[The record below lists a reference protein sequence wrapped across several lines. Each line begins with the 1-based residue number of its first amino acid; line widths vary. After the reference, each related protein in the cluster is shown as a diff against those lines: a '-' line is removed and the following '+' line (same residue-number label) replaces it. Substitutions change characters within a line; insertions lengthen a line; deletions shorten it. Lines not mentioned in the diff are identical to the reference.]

1 MFLRIFRSGYYT
13 DVLMFLLISALL
25 WIPAFIQPPYAYFP
39 SGLGLGSEFIRD
51 NLQLP
56 AIIAVILAF
65 VVLIVQAV
73 VLNFVLAGNPA
84 FSKSLFLPA
93 VIYIISMSHNPELL
107 TLHPLL
113 IANFFLIFSFKNL
126 FNAYE
131 KPQAFREAFN
141 ASFWIS
147 VASFFYYPA
156 AFYIVFIW
164 VSFFIFRINTWREW
178 LISIIGFCAPYFFL
192 VLFLFLSDQLNIF
205 ESYYIQGISWSGLT
219 FNFGFH
225 DYVFWPVFLLVLMV
239 SLFKFI
245 HERVDKVINIR
256 KSFSVA
262 IAFLIISGIMLL
274 FNGFNATLQ
283 EFLIFPAAAIIIG
296 FYFIESEKKFI
307 SELFFIL
314 LIVAVAV
321 IKFL

>member
-25 WIPAFIQPPYAYFP
+25 WIPAFLQPPDIYFP
-39 SGLGLGSEFIRD
+39 SGSGLGSEFIRD

-56 AIIAVILAF
+56 AIIAVIIAF

-73 VLNFVLAGNPA
+73 VLNFVLAENPA
-84 FSKSLFLPA
+84 FSKSLLLPA
-93 VIYIISMSHNPELL
+93 VVYIIFMSHNSELL

-113 IANFFLIFSFKNL
+113 MANFLLIFSFKNL

-164 VSFFIFRINTWREW
+164 TSFFIFRINTWREW

-192 VLFLFLSDQLNIF
+192 VLFLSLSDQLNIF

-245 HERVDKVINIR
+245 HERADKVINIR

-274 FNGFNATLQ
+274 SNGFNANLQ

-314 LIVAVAV
+314 LIVAVVV